1 MKSRRHTLNQPQRN
15 AVRDWWQALQ
25 PRKKGSPPLPEWLQ
39 GLGRADRARLRRCG
53 CIDEL
58 LSERAV
64 LLLAKALIALNGE
77 QGALPDNIFTYQRLA
92 WVAGVLAIVKDPP
105 LRDGRTLAW
114 RLGRATDAERPAMNE
129 QRFQRLQRA
138 REIDDL
144 FLQWRRAVRL
154 AECKTDVAQLADDLL
169 RWQMEMEQPT
179 HHASAVK
186 FHWAHDYYLSTR
198 EQAAAD
204 ESPSNQEIT
213 P

>member
-1 MKSRRHTLNQPQRN
+1 MKSRRHTLNQSQRN

-25 PRKKGSPPLPEWLQ
+25 PRDEKAPPLPEWLR
-39 GLGRADRARLRRCG
+39 GLGRADRARLRRCENL
-53 CIDEL
+53 DDL
-58 LSERAV
+58 LSEHAA
-64 LLLAKALIALNGE
+64 LLLVKALIALNGE

-92 WVAGVLAIVKDPP
+92 WVAGVLAIVKEPS

-129 QRFQRLQRA
+129 QRFQRLQRT
-138 REIDDL
+138 REMDDL

-154 AECKTDVAQLADDLL
+154 AECKADVAQLADDLL
-169 RWQMEMEQPT
+169 RWQIDLGQTT
-179 HHASAVK
+179 HQASSVK
-186 FHWAHDYYLSTR
+186 FHWAHDYYLSAR

>member
-1 MKSRRHTLNQPQRN
+1 MKRKNPTLNQDQRN

-25 PRKKGSPPLPEWLQ
+25 PRKKGAPPLPEWLQ

-58 LSERAV
+58 LSERAG
-64 LLLAKALIALNGE
+64 LLLAKVLIARNGE
-77 QGALPDNIFTYQRLA
+77 QGALPDDIATYQRLA
-92 WVAGVLAIVKDPP
+92 WVTGVLAIVRED
-105 LRDGRTLAW
+105 LRDGRTLTW
-114 RLGRATDAERPAMNE
+114 HLGRAVDAERPAMNE
-129 QRFQRLQRA
+129 QRFQRLQRT

-144 FLQWRRAVRL
+144 FSQWRRAVRL
-154 AECKTDVAQLADDLL
+154 AECKVDVTQLADDLL
-169 RWQMEMEQPT
+169 RWQIDLGQTT
-179 HHASAVK
+179 HQASSVK
-186 FHWAHDYYLSTR
+186 FHWAHDYYLSAR